1 MNGEAIRT
9 LVREVLG
16 EELAKLR
23 SERGAA
29 SSPRPRVREETVSI
43 SSDAELAA
51 FVARLLD
58 LARDSEARREIA
70 EGRHVFRLGSS
81 ASVPGPRTASPAV
94 PSPRSVRIEKG
105 IVSERQ
111 VDALPAGTTALMVG
125 KAVRFTPLARDRLKG
140 RGIAVER
147 MN

>member
-9 LVREVLG
+9 LIREVLG

-23 SERGAA
+23 SERGGG
-29 SSPRPRVREETVSI
+29 SPRPRVREEAVSI
-43 SSDAELAA
+43 STDSELAA

-70 EGRHVFRLGSS
+70 EGRHVFRLGRSS
-81 ASVPGPRTASPAV
+81 TGASLRKASPAA
-94 PSPRSVRIEKG
+94 PQPRTIRIEKG

-111 VDALPAGTTALMVG
+111 VDALPAGTTELAVG
-125 KAVRFTPLARDRLKG
+125 KSVRFTPLAKDRLKA

-147 MN
+147 IN